1 MNELGQVGLGL
12 LGSALAETF
21 LRAGFRVRGFDLAA
35 ERRAALAE
43 RGGLAVAAL
52 ADLAGCG
59 RLVLCLPHSDAVEC
73 VVAELLPVLRP
84 GTVVVDTTT
93 GDPGRTTATGAAL
106 ATRGIDYLDATVAG
120 SSAEVRA
127 GGAVVMV
134 GGRREAVAGCADL
147 FRCFA
152 REWFHLGPAGSGARM
167 KLMVNL
173 VLGLNR
179 AALAE
184 GLAFA
189 RVCGIDPGEALR
201 VLKAGAA
208 YSRAMDAKGEKMVRG
223 DFAPVARLAQH
234 LKDVR
239 LILAEAERAGACV
252 PLSALHAGLLQRLAD
267 AGFGDEDNS
276 AIIRAFSGEPGC
288 VSAGSASLRSGSP
301 ADT

>member
-12 LGSALAETF
+12 LGGALAEAF
-21 LRAGFRVRGFDLAA
+21 LRAGFRVRGFDVAG

-43 RGGLAVAAL
+43 RGGVPVAAL

-59 RLVLCLPHSDAVEC
+59 RLVLCLPSSDVVEY
-73 VVAELLPVLRP
+73 VVAELSPLLRP
-84 GTVVVDTTT
+84 GTVVLDTTT
-93 GDPGRTTATGAAL
+93 GDPGRTAAVGAAL
-106 ATRGIDYLDATVAG
+106 AARGIDYLDATVAG
-120 SSAEVRA
+120 SSAEARA
-127 GGAVVMV
+127 GNAVVMV
-134 GGRREAVAGCADL
+134 GGRREAVEGCADL
-147 FRCFA
+147 LGCFA

-167 KLMVNL
+167 KLVVNL

-189 RVCGIDPGEALR
+189 RACGLDAAEALR
-201 VLKAGAA
+201 VLTAGAA
-208 YSRAMDAKGEKMVRG
+208 YSRAMDAKGEKMVKG

-252 PLSALHAGLLQRLAD
+252 PFSTLHAGLLERLAE

-276 AIIRAFSGEPGC
+276 AVIRAFGEIRP
-288 VSAGSASLRSGSP
+288 GSP